1 MKDKFWTYPAEA
13 ESGRKII
20 ITGRD
25 NVDKPRLS
33 GKYIYRLT
41 VSWDYQS
48 LPDGMPADA
57 DASVMEQA
65 TDLLLEETRR
75 DTAAI
80 LTGIY
85 TGDGRRDWVFYT
97 RSLFIF
103 QKILNRA
110 LESLPQLPLQI
121 EAAEDCGW
129 EEYLDM
135 RAQTYIPDDEDFAGN
150 PF

>member
-41 VSWDYQS
+41 VSWDYAS
-48 LPDGMPADA
+48 LPDGMPDDA
-57 DASVMEQA
+57 DASVMEKA

-135 RAQTYIPDDEDFAGN
+135 RAQTYIPDDED
-150 PF
+150 

>member
-1 MKDKFWTYPAEA
+1 
-13 ESGRKII
+13 
-20 ITGRD
+20 
-25 NVDKPRLS
+25 
-33 GKYIYRLT
+33 
-41 VSWDYQS
+41 
-48 LPDGMPADA
+48 MPADA